1 MATKVKVIKDV
12 TVYDGNRT
20 YGLGAVFD
28 YSGGEEAVKKL
39 IDLGYVEK
47 AGAPPQ
53 GKPDN
58 PDPAKPE
65 QERPKK

>member
-1 MATKVKVIKDV
+1 MSVKVKVIKDV

-39 IDLGYVEK
+39 IDLGFVEK
-47 AGAPPQ
+47 AGGTPAASANPAPP
-53 GKPDN
+53 
-58 PDPAKPE
+58 
-65 QERPKK
+65 KKRSGEA